1 VEELK
6 TYIESGILELYV
18 LGDLNTE
25 EILEVGKMAAQYPEI
40 KAELEAIENALK
52 AYAISNSIQ
61 PSSAVRDRILGSLKT
76 NSNSGTETP
85 IISMNSSGKTSD
97 FYRYA
102 FAASVALLIVSA
114 ILLLNLN
121 NKLRESN
128 SQLAILQLSNEKF
141 TNRVNFMDRELEDSR
156 KFLEIYQNPSQFKMV
171 SLKGSSKAP
180 KASMMVAF
188 NPEKEDVM
196 IDMSSLAMPSN
207 DDDHQYQLWALVDG
221 KPVDLGVFDSSEN
234 NAGMKRMKSV
244 KGAQAFAV
252 TLEPKGG
259 SVNPTMEQMM
269 AIGNI

>member
-1 VEELK
+1 MKELK

-18 LGDLNTE
+18 LRDLTPE
-25 EILEVGKMAAQYPEI
+25 EILEVEKMAAQNPEI
-40 KAELEAIENALK
+40 KAELEAIESALK

-61 PSSAVRDRILGSLKT
+61 PSSALRDRILGSLEI
-76 NSNSGTETP
+76 NSNSSAETP
-85 IISMNSSGKTSD
+85 VVSINNSAKTSD
-97 FYRYA
+97 FYKYA
-102 FAASVALLIVSA
+102 FAASVALLIVSV

-121 NKLRESN
+121 NQLKESN
-128 SQLAILQLSNEKF
+128 SQLAIFKLSNEQF
-141 TNRVNFMDRELEDSR
+141 TNRVNYMDRELEDSR
-156 KFLEIYQNPSQFKMV
+156 KFLEIYQKPSQFKMV
-171 SLKGSSKAP
+171 NLKGSTKAP

-196 IDMSSLAMPSN
+196 IDLSSLEMPLN

-234 NAGMKRMKSV
+234 NSGMKRMKSV

-259 SVNPTMEQMM
+259 SVNPTMDQMM